1 MSRPAV
7 AIALSVFALDGVLLV
22 QWFVTSPGVTTDVEW
37 HVMLLCSVPAMTTVL
52 SAYWVNAG
60 RRDR

>member
-1 MSRPAV
+1 VSRPAV
-7 AIALSVFALDGVLLV
+7 AITLSVLAMAGLLYV

-37 HVMLLCSVPAMTTVL
+37 HVMLLCSAPALTTVL
-52 SAYWVNAG
+52 SAYWVDAG